1 MAVFPN
7 ASSGA
12 SRPNSSFLCMV
23 LIWFYG
29 LGGLKRRM
37 LMDPVFF
44 LKCLECE
51 VRGELSR
58 LWIRAS
64 IQMESA
70 RTARVLHYV
79 ECMNCGAHL
88 KSRHRDLMESVD
100 DEEWNRFVGEGTDL
114 ETTLPP
120 GMIRL
125 A

>member
-1 MAVFPN
+1 
-7 ASSGA
+7 
-12 SRPNSSFLCMV
+12 MV
-23 LIWFYG
+23 LIWFYR
-29 LGGLKRRM
+29 LGELKLRM

-44 LKCLECE
+44 LKCVDCE
-51 VRGELSR
+51 ARGQLSR

-70 RTARVLHYV
+70 RTAKILHYV

-100 DEEWNRFVGEGTDL
+100 DEEWNRFVGERTDL
-114 ETTLPP
+114 DTTLPP